1 MYLQEDFPDLDE
13 LEEMDSKPAQEED
26 HEKDKK
32 SDKKLTGKQ
41 KRKQKNQ
48 VNTEY
53 CILLQLYYFIQ
64 LCGL

>member
-53 CILLQLYYFIQ
+53 
-64 LCGL
+64 